1 MKTEKNNS
9 KIEII
14 NIISENIF
22 YTSDL
27 PSDSTYKDL
36 YLKFDKIEKMISLDL
51 NIDNENSCPGLS
63 KIRLSKGELKNKKNR
78 FHKKEVM
85 IEERLLWFFEPEKIL
100 NDIDKETMWNRAK
113 YFIEKDSIIF
123 QHDGAL
129 LALIYLSTYDDK
141 VREIDKWFEVIKL
154 WNKILENEKMFE
166 KLTSTEKVNINK
178 AKITILNNIIKYS
191 LFDIA
196 VKSIKS
202 NEINTLDHVLFLLD
216 KLNIDKRYGVK
227 EKFYNEIF
235 NRLDEKIS
243 DQTKELM
250 HDRAKIKRKDSN
262 SYSDIKFNKSLC
274 QQTYNNYLEI
284 IEPLLT
290 TAFCHLEKKD
300 FKLKLIREQAL
311 EVLYS
316 LAVDFTWAKE
326 REISKKILNKASK
339 IYYDTPIKTRF
350 KKLNKDLGEI
360 TVFKDEIISYPESIK
375 KYIVHNPYRV
385 LDIPADSNSQEIH
398 RAINRLEIKVK
409 YKFSSNLLWDLKF
422 LPEINIDKTIL
433 NFTKKMIS
441 DIKES
446 SKARLFWFVK
456 REKALLKIS
465 NNETI
470 ETASYWFQNSSSL
483 EEKHDSILLALLYLL
498 IEDLEFELIEEWS
511 NLLYLSSS
519 LNFDFSLENKLNR
532 INSKEELK
540 IISEFDH
547 NELILNFLWDLS
559 KNKDDILIIDFYRN
573 ILEHY
578 QKSVDYELESKI
590 INNVKV
596 NMFSL
601 LVKQIKNK
609 IQEID
614 ADKFIDDY
622 EANVLPIKKEVKL
635 LNNKYNL
642 SNRDIDNIISEELIH
657 YAINKFPYKSE
668 GALNILYKARKINS
682 DEETINKIDE
692 LINSIKPE
700 EAKQNYTNDSNEE
713 DSKADNKKIIDN
725 SKIIIFIIIGFFIV
739 YIIGLYF

>member
-1 MKTEKNNS
+1 MSALNNYF
-9 KIEII
+9 KVEII

-36 YLKFDKIEKMISLDL
+36 YSKFDKIEKMISLDL

-63 KIRLSKGELKNKKNR
+63 KISLSKGELKNKKNR
-78 FHKKEVM
+78 FHKKEEM

-100 NDIDKETMWNRAK
+100 NDLNKENMWNRAK
-113 YFIEKDSIIF
+113 YFIEKESIIY

-129 LALIYLSTYDDK
+129 LALIYLNTYDDK
-141 VREIDKWFEVIKL
+141 VREIEKWFEVIEL
-154 WNKILENEKMFE
+154 WNKILENEKLFE

-202 NEINTLDHVLFLLD
+202 NEINTLDHVLFILD
-216 KLNIDKRYGVK
+216 KLSIDKIYGVK

-243 DQTKELM
+243 DQTKDLM
-250 HDRAKIKRKDSN
+250 HDSAKIKRNDSN

-274 QQTYNNYLEI
+274 QKTYNNYLEI
-284 IEPLLT
+284 IEPLLII
-290 TAFCHLEKKD
+290 AFCHLEID
-300 FKLKLIREQAL
+300 NYMLKLIREKAL

-316 LAVDFTWAKE
+316 LAADFTWAKE

-350 KKLNKDLGEI
+350 KKLNKDLGKI

-385 LDIPADSNSQEIH
+385 LDISADSNPQEMH

-422 LPEINIDKTIL
+422 LPEINIDKTML
-433 NFTKKMIS
+433 DYTKTIIS

-498 IEDLEFELIEEWS
+498 IEDPEFELIEEWS

-519 LNFDFSLENKLNR
+519 LNSDFSLENKLKR

-578 QKSVDYELESKI
+578 QKAVDYELESKI

-622 EANVLPIKKEVKL
+622 DAKVLPIKKEVKL
-635 LNNKYNL
+635 LNDKYNL
-642 SNRDIDNIISEELIH
+642 SNKEIDNIISEELIQ

-668 GALNILYKARKINS
+668 DALSILYKARKINS
-682 DEETINKIDE
+682 DKETINKIDE

-700 EAKQNYTNDSNEE
+700 EAKPTFSSDSNKE

-739 YIIGLYF
+739 YIIGLFF